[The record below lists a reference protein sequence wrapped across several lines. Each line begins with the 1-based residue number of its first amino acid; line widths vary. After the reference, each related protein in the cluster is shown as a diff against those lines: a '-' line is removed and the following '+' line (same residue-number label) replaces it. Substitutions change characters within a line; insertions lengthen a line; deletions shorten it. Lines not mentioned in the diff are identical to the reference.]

1 MLLKKLQRLSSK
13 KYLVCEFQLSTKN
26 RLIFTFFEF
35 FQFVWQQTNLT
46 GFLPR
51 ILQIR
56 NWTFLKCENWSRK
69 KRGKLRFI
77 AIWPMGPWSNTK
89 EKLCPQVLYCTYVLF
104 FGERERKP
112 SSNKY
117 IWRENFLMM
126 IAIKEV
132 TPQKI
137 NLTKPPMR
145 PTPWT
150 ILGNFRRFQFM
161 N

>member
-1 MLLKKLQRLSSK
+1 MKI
-13 KYLVCEFQLSTKN
+13 EA
-26 RLIFTFFEF
+26 E
-35 FQFVWQQTNLT
+35 
-46 GFLPR
+46 
-51 ILQIR
+51 
-56 NWTFLKCENWSRK
+56 
-69 KRGKLRFI
+69 KRGENCGLLRF
-77 AIWPMGPWSNTK
+77 GPW
-89 EKLCPQVLYCTYVLF
+89 VLEVTQRKNCARKSCIVHMFCFL
-104 FGERERKP
+104 ERERKP

-150 ILGNFRRFQFM
+150 NYTRKFSEIPIYELVQKLHACRYWYVVVLWCCRDIFGKKCSHRPK
-161 N
+161 